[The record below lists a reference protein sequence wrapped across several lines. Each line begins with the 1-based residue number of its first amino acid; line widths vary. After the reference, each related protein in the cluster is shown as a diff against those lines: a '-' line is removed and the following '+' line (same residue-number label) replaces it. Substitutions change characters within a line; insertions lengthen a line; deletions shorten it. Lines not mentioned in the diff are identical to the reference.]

1 MHGIAPWARGSSA
14 LGISGEDD
22 WRGRVGWRSGR
33 GSGGEGGWG
42 WGWAGKGCAGE
53 GAETACAGR
62 ALGASADRAE
72 EKGCAEDRDEGLRGW
87 TLGLFHWG
95 VSAGKWVAAR
105 AVEGG
110 AGSVV
115 FHLPSCG
122 RAAWVRPTFFPSPHE
137 HVTARQGI
145 AAHGEDLEPLQTAW
159 FYFSVV

>member
-14 LGISGEDD
+14 VGESGEDD
-22 WRGRVGWRSGR
+22 GRGREGWRGGG
-33 GSGGEGGWG
+33 GSGGEGVWG
-42 WGWAGKGCAGE
+42 WGWAGEGGSGE
-53 GAETACAGR
+53 GAEATGAGR
-62 ALGASADRAE
+62 ALGAGADGAE
-72 EKGCAEDRDEGLRGW
+72 EEGCAEDRDEGLRGW
-87 TLGLFHWG
+87 GLGVFHG
-95 VSAGKWVAAR
+95 EASAGKGVAAR
-105 AVEGG
+105 AVAGG
-110 AGSVV
+110 AGGEV